1 MRARSEFSGMESV
14 KVPSHKRQECV
25 HCKVSPTGVE
35 LLQVKPEV
43 C

>member
-1 MRARSEFSGMESV
+1 MQARSEFSGMEFL

-25 HCKVSPTGVE
+25 QCKVSPNGVE